1 MPIKYRYFNAN
12 PLNRKEKDCVCR
24 AISRALRLSY
34 DEVEYKL
41 ALIGELFDCDKLCVR
56 CYAHLLEEVFGLQPH
71 YAHGKTV
78 KELARKY
85 PRQTIIIRLDG
96 HLTVV
101 ENGVLYD
108 TRNCRNAVADM
119 FWIV

>member
-1 MPIKYRYFNAN
+1 MPIKYHYFNAN

-24 AISRALRLSY
+24 AISRAFRLSY
-34 DEVEYKL
+34 NEVEHKL
-41 ALIGELFDCDKLCVR
+41 ALIGELFDCDKLCVC
-56 CYAHLLEEVFGLQPH
+56 CYSHLLEEVFGLQPH

-78 KELARKY
+78 NELAREY
-85 PRQTIIIRLDG
+85 SRQTILIRLNG

-108 TRNCRNAVADM
+108 IYDCRNAVADM